1 MGEHAPEA
9 IEQLAKQIIRAVP
22 GAVLSGIVG
31 DASHTYGYHRS
42 RNWINASGQGGGD
55 YSVQLGQD
63 KKGDGDV
70 AAALD
75 VSLPPDTM
83 KAVTHRL
90 IKAMQDNDGRVRAV
104 REVFGT
110 VDGKHVTGW
119 DRHNPDSTGDDSWT
133 SSDDSHLW
141 HVHLS
146 FYRELATD
154 AAALAPVAEV
164 CGGHGKSQPGDDTH
178 VDPAPAKPHGPHAAW
193 PLPDGHYFG
202 SISGPKESH
211 GGFFI
216 WERPYVQSI
225 QRRLIKLGYVAGVQD
240 VGSDWVDGTFGP
252 ATKDAVAAWQHDKWE
267 AQTARFGEVWPDDW
281 TRLHKAPAS

>member
-1 MGEHAPEA
+1 MTEHAPDA
-9 IEQLAKQIIRAVP
+9 IRQLANQVIRAVP

-42 RNWINASGQGGGD
+42 RNWILASGQDGSGD
-55 YSVQLGQD
+55 YSVQLAQD
-63 KKGDGDV
+63 KKGDGDA

-75 VSLPPDTM
+75 VSLPPDMM

-90 IKAMQDNDGRVRAV
+90 IKAMRDNDGRVGAV

-119 DRHNPDSTGDDSWT
+119 DRHNPDRPQDDSWT

-154 AAALAPVAEV
+154 AESLAPVAEV
-164 CGGHGKSQPGDDTH
+164 CGGHGKAQPADDTH
-178 VDPAPAKPHGPHAAW
+178 VDPAPPKPRGPHAAW
-193 PLPDGHYFG
+193 PLPPDHYFG
-202 SISGPKESH
+202 LISGPKESH
-211 GGFFI
+211 GGFFV
-216 WERPYVQSI
+216 WERPYVKSI
-225 QRRLIKLGYVAGVQD
+225 QRRLIELGYVPGVQD
-240 VGSDWVDGTFGP
+240 VDSDWADGVFQRP
-252 ATKDAVAAWQHDKWE
+252 TKDAVAAWQHDKWE
-267 AQTARFGEVWPDDW
+267 AQTTRFGEVWKDDW
-281 TRLHKAPAS
+281 THLHRPR